1 MPRSAGVPAIYPVP
15 MSPSAS
21 IVLPSGSGGPPS
33 QCVAGLHELSAP
45 GMYSTSVTTGL
56 VGSYSTFSPLPL
68 KNKWR
73 LFSSTLIHPCERLP
87 VKKQNALCCP
97 DFPLALRACAQG
109 PAADRPA
116 VLLCCLR
123 DVASAVHAA
132 PAGGPDCPLSSAK
145 VQRKTIHSLGL
156 QRKVVSFLSCA
167 APREP
172 EKRVPEAP
180 LMLVSAAFQNCSCG
194 VPGAFLAVS
203 CVVARTR

>member
-1 MPRSAGVPAIYPVP
+1 MAGR
-15 MSPSAS
+15 
-21 IVLPSGSGGPPS
+21 
-33 QCVAGLHELSAP
+33 
-45 GMYSTSVTTGL
+45 
-56 VGSYSTFSPLPL
+56 F
-68 KNKWR
+68 
-73 LFSSTLIHPCERLP
+73 FSSTSTDPRGPLSVR
-87 VKKQNALCCP
+87 KRDALCCP
-97 DFPLALRACAQG
+97 DFPLALWACTQG

-167 APREP
+167 APRGP

-180 LMLVSAAFQNCSCG
+180 LMLVSAAFQSCSCAFLESFLRCFRTVPAVFRNCSCS
-194 VPGAFLAVS
+194 VSELFLWRSCSVS
-203 CVVARTR
+203 CGELCRCSYPMSLLSRICRLFAPILVKECKSRGSECLTMVNEALCSVK